1 LPKIPETP
9 KTPETPESAEA
20 RETREARETQESAEA
35 REARE
40 TKESAEAREARETQ
54 ESAEARE
61 SAEAQQAQDPTPE
74 LEPGPGPMSEPGSRS
89 ESESG
94 LGREPGP
101 GPMSE
106 LGPGPRVGPG
116 SESES
121 KAGSRWKRKRSPKR
135 KRKRPL
141 RQRVQPRERIRVTRE
156 GWLFILICLAVGL
169 AAIRSGNN
177 LLFLILGMMLG
188 LLVVS
193 GILSELSLRR
203 LEFNRSPAPTLHA
216 AKPFLM
222 SIAVTNSKRAIASF
236 SIEVEDILGD
246 RVLDKRCYFLKI
258 PAGRTQSTAYRHA
271 FPRRGIY
278 RYSGFRISTK
288 FPFALLRKSRVVELE
303 TEVVVLP
310 SIHPVRLP
318 PLPAPGA
325 TGEREQRVR
334 GRGGDV
340 YGLRDFRPG
349 DDPRDV
355 HWKSSAHR
363 GRLVLRERQADVAQQ
378 VQLVLDHR
386 LEISAHASLLS
397 AAEGVERAIT
407 LTASLAAELI
417 HRGYRV
423 AIQGMGSSVPAD
435 GGPAHLAR
443 MLGYLARL
451 PYADAEAPAPEPPV
465 TSAPVLRVGRTGR
478 VTLQASGPVAR
489 RLAPAELL
497 GARPTVAPLEDWA

>member
-1 LPKIPETP
+1 MARASRL
-9 KTPETPESAEA
+9 ES
-20 RETREARETQESAEA
+20 
-35 REARE
+35 
-40 TKESAEAREARETQ
+40 
-54 ESAEARE
+54 
-61 SAEAQQAQDPTPE
+61 
-74 LEPGPGPMSEPGSRS
+74 
-89 ESESG
+89 
-94 LGREPGP
+94 
-101 GPMSE
+101 
-106 LGPGPRVGPG
+106 
-116 SESES
+116 
-121 KAGSRWKRKRSPKR
+121 

-141 RQRVQPRERIRVTRE
+141 RRRVKPRERIRVTRE
-156 GWLFILICLAVGL
+156 GWLFILISLAVGL

-193 GILSELSLRR
+193 GILSELSLRG
-203 LEFNRSPAPTLHA
+203 LELNRSPAPTLHA

-222 SIAVTNSKRAIASF
+222 SISVTNRKRSIASF
-236 SIEVEDILGD
+236 SIEVEDILGE

-278 RYSGFRISTK
+278 QFSGFRISTK

-310 SIHPVRLP
+310 AVHPVRLP
-318 PLPAPGA
+318 PLPAPGGA
-325 TGEREQRVR
+325 GEREQQVR

-386 LEISAHASLLS
+386 LDHPAHASLLS
-397 AAEGVERAIT
+397 VAEGVERAIT
-407 LTASLAAELI
+407 VTASLAGEMI
-417 HRGYRV
+417 RRGYRV
-423 AIQGMGSSVPAD
+423 ELHGVDSGIPTD

-443 MLGYLARL
+443 ILGFLARL
-451 PYADAEAPAPEPPV
+451 PYADAEAKPAEPPA
-465 TSAPVLRVGRTGR
+465 TSAPVLHVDRTGR
-478 VTLQASGPVAR
+478 VTLRARGPAAR
-489 RLAPAELL
+489 RYAPGELL
-497 GARPTVAPLEDWA
+497 RARRAAAPTEGWA